1 VPRADGQPLRI
12 NVSAGCAVI
21 DPAEPTREALTG
33 RADVAL
39 FKAKRAGRNQ
49 VVVAAVRHRG
59 KLTGARDDGA
69 GHPKLSPTGL
79 HGLAV

>member
-1 VPRADGQPLRI
+1 
-12 NVSAGCAVI
+12 
-21 DPAEPTREALTG
+21 
-33 RADVAL
+33 
-39 FKAKRAGRNQ
+39 